1 MNAKSKKKGSKK
13 KQQTPKEELSEELKN
28 ALGDATDIVLE
39 DTQLSKE
46 EKKRQRLKEEK
57 RKLKMEKKGKRAR
70 KLEEIAVSLLISSS
84 YK

>member
-13 KQQTPKEELSEELKN
+13 KQQTPKVELSEELKN
-28 ALGDATDIVLE
+28 ALGDATDIVLD
-39 DTQLSKE
+39 DTKLS
-46 EKKRQRLKEEK
+46 KEEK

-70 KLEEIAVSLLISSS
+70 KLEEIAVSLLISGS

>member
-13 KQQTPKEELSEELKN
+13 KQQTPKVELSEELKN

-39 DTQLSKE
+39 TKLSKE
-46 EKKRQRLKEEK
+46 EKKRKRLKEEK
-57 RKLKMEKKGKRAR
+57 RKLKIEKKGKRAR
-70 KLEEIAVSLLISSS
+70 KLEEIAVSLLISGS

>member
-13 KQQTPKEELSEELKN
+13 KQQTPKVELSEELKN

-39 DTQLSKE
+39 DTKLSKE

-57 RKLKMEKKGKRAR
+57 RKLKMENKGKRAR
-70 KLEEIAVSLLISSS
+70 KLEEIAVSLLISGS

>member
-13 KQQTPKEELSEELKN
+13 KQQTPKVELSEELKN

-39 DTQLSKE
+39 DTKLSKE

-70 KLEEIAVSLLISSS
+70 KLEEIAVCLLISGS

>member
-13 KQQTPKEELSEELKN
+13 KQQTPKVELSEELKN

-39 DTQLSKE
+39 DTKLSKE

-57 RKLKMEKKGKRAR
+57 RSSRWKRRANGRESWR
-70 KLEEIAVSLLISSS
+70 KLL
-84 YK
+84 